1 MHMIV
6 TILQDTWTFVAWID
20 WQTSFVLAAL
30 VARRRRCCWR
40 LVALPG
46 LQGREPTA

>member
-1 MHMIV
+1 MLA
-6 TILQDTWTFVAWID
+6 TTLQHTWTFVAWID

-30 VARRRRCCWR
+30 VARRQRRCWR

-46 LQGREPTA
+46 LARREPAA